1 MTITGSPD
9 FFSVASSAAVG
20 RPSPQARENA
30 RMRSQFAHPNFRTG
44 GRNNRRQNLGTLV
57 HRHLLAVLLYQHLL
71 SSTHI
76 QEYSVSEMNDE
87 LTLLPWGVVTDFLE
101 VKDVLNGRAVC
112 IGWKLGIE
120 EGLSM
125 DWCERHLSLALKHRN
140 CVLIPPTGISVL
152 DASWNKGATQEK
164 LRSLFVQ
171 NRLQKH
177 DITTNMVETNHWKQF
192 LLSSRVV
199 RSIPQS
205 LTVAFSNED
214 GRFCISTEQNN
225 TMKCQPMICSDC
237 PLRPNTIKDYR
248 RTRETSTSND
258 SMLNERYHEI
268 DGSLNLAKCPERSFV
283 CPNCHTKESLVLGDF
298 SYKSTPDY
306 STLRLLHDILTFTP
320 CQEVSYSTA
329 VSENEPIDLNII
341 ASSRR
346 VPKKLKL
353 SVESE
358 VPFPPR
364 YVEMAL
370 PTREEPIPMPKDAKF
385 GISIHC
391 THCRDFAILAP
402 AAVCWH
408 SDFVCHKRGQVTYQ
422 DGKEIT
428 LGGVLV
434 RSKCSA
440 PNCQKATSCP
450 DCSHRVWHDP
460 YTRTGGSSH
469 VRRSSHCVTC
479 KETYCSEHAWLSTT
493 CHHW

>member
-1 MTITGSPD
+1 M
-9 FFSVASSAAVG
+9 
-20 RPSPQARENA
+20 NA
-30 RMRSQFAHPNFRTG
+30 
-44 GRNNRRQNLGTLV
+44 
-57 HRHLLAVLLYQHLL
+57 
-71 SSTHI
+71 
-76 QEYSVSEMNDE
+76 E

-101 VKDVLNGRAVC
+101 LKDVLSVRAVC

-120 EGLSM
+120 DGLSI
-125 DWCERHLSLALKHRN
+125 DWCERHLSLALKRRN
-140 CVLIPPTGISVL
+140 CVLVPPTGISVL
-152 DASWNKGATQEK
+152 DISWNKEATQEK
-164 LRSLFVQ
+164 LRSLFIQ
-171 NRLQKH
+171 HRLHKH
-177 DITTNMVETNHWKQF
+177 EITTNMVETNHWNQF
-192 LLSSRVV
+192 LLCSKVMKC
-199 RSIPQS
+199 IPQS
-205 LTVAFSNED
+205 LTVAFSKEH
-214 GRFCISTEQNN
+214 GRFCIPAEQNN
-225 TMKCQPMICSDC
+225 SVKCQPMICSSC
-237 PLRPNTIKDYR
+237 SVPPSTTKDFR
-248 RTRETSTSND
+248 SCTRSDST
-258 SMLNERYHEI
+258 LNERYGVKDRSQKLTKCHHS
-268 DGSLNLAKCPERSFV
+268 SLIPGGIV
-283 CPNCHTKESLVLGDF
+283 CPNCRTEKSLVLGDF

-320 CQEVSYSTA
+320 CQEASYSTS
-329 VSENEPIDLNII
+329 VSENSENVSFDTNVITSTRRLPKKPRLNI
-341 ASSRR
+341 
-346 VPKKLKL
+346 
-353 SVESE
+353 ESE

-391 THCRDFAILAP
+391 TNCRDFAIMAP

-408 SDFVCHKRGQVTYQ
+408 SDFVCQKRGQVTYI

-460 YTRTGGSSH
+460 YTRTGGTSQ

-479 KETYCSEHAWLSTT
+479 EETYCSEHAWLSTT